1 MALRILAIITRDET
15 MCKQLDEMGILEKCE
30 RFVLNQINSPSV
42 MFVLRR
48 FHDVESMCFDCLH
61 R

>member
-1 MALRILAIITRDET
+1 MALRMLAIITRDET
-15 MCKQLDEMGILEKCE
+15 MCKQLDEMGILSKCE
-30 RFVLNQINSPSV
+30 SFVLNQIHSPSV

-48 FHDVESMCFDCLH
+48 SHDVESMCFDCLH

>member
-48 FHDVESMCFDCLH
+48 FHDVE
-61 R
+61 